1 MTEKIGETKKIGEV
15 ANTERNKERVT
26 AMIIEFH
33 NMCEKKGVIIPDDYR
48 TEGIEN
54 IIVFYEKYL
63 DTHKQKLVAFDYY
76 KIISWYAVSIAQKMF
91 NFFKDKNIQNDNWF
105 KVIMLAIWRMIEE
118 LEECENR
125 TISKNYM
132 KKIIAMV
139 ACEIKNETDLG
150 IGKNGLYMI
159 MLIARIVQ
167 INTNSQTPHS

>member
-1 MTEKIGETKKIGEV
+1 MTEKIDETKKIGEV
-15 ANTERNKERVT
+15 ANTKRNKECVT
-26 AMIIEFH
+26 AMIAEFH
-33 NMCEKKGVIIPDDYR
+33 NICEKKGIIIPDDYR

-63 DTHKQKLVAFDYY
+63 DTLKQELVAFDYY

-91 NFFKDKNIQNDNWF
+91 NFFKDKNIQKNDNWL

-132 KKIIAMV
+132 KKIILMV
-139 ACEIKNETDLG
+139 AFEIKNKTDFG

-167 INTNSQTPHS
+167 IKY